1 MFPAFHLLERE
12 AFFDP
17 RAAVPSVVLQGSCR
31 VTDALPFERKERG
44 SKEMNTL
51 VIVLIAAVCL
61 LGANTFDGRWLAN
74 KWGIDPKAKTPAVV
88 HEDGRD
94 YVPTNGWTVFAH
106 QFSSIA
112 GAGPVTGAIQAA
124 AFGWLP
130 VLLWVLIGGIFFGAV
145 TDFGAL
151 YASVKNDGK
160 SMGMLIEKYIGKT
173 GRKLFLLFCWLFCGI
188 VIAAFADMVAGT
200 FNAYGTDGALSAA
213 AQTNG
218 AAGMVSIMFMVFA
231 VIFGLIQKKFN
242 FSGWKES
249 VISIVFIVLSFVIG
263 ANVPLVFG
271 KAAWSYITF
280 VYIFFAAVLPMWLL
294 KQPRDHMTTFM
305 FVAMIA
311 GAVVGLLVAHPTM
324 NLPVFT
330 GFTNEKLGTMFPIL
344 FVTVACGAVSGF
356 HSLVSSGT
364 SSKTVENEK
373 DMLKVGYGAMILE
386 SLLAVLALCVAG
398 AAAAADGTPAA
409 GTPFQIFSTGVAGFF
424 EMFGVPVYAATVF
437 MTMCV
442 SALALTSLDAVARI
456 GRMSF
461 QELFS
466 VDDMEHTEGWR
477 KLFCNVYFST
487 FITLAFGF
495 LLTKIGYANIWPL
508 FGSAN
513 QLLSALVLATLC
525 VFLKVTGRNNKML
538 FPPLIIMLCVTFTA
552 LVQRLIAMVKA
563 ISAAA
568 SVSIP
573 AGETTWGA
581 VFIANGLQLI
591 LAILLIVLGLNI
603 VFHSLSA
610 YKKAEKNSE
619 ARV

>member
-1 MFPAFHLLERE
+1 
-12 AFFDP
+12 
-17 RAAVPSVVLQGSCR
+17 
-31 VTDALPFERKERG
+31 
-44 SKEMNTL
+44 MNTL

-61 LGANTFDGRWLAN
+61 LCGYTLYGRWLAN
-74 KWGIDPKAKTPAVV
+74 KWGIDPTAKTPAYT
-88 HEDGRD
+88 HEDGKD
-94 YVPTNGWTVFAH
+94 YVPTNGWTVFSH

-130 VLLWVLIGGIFFGAV
+130 VLLWVLLGGIFFGAV

-151 YASVKNDGK
+151 YASVKNEGK
-160 SMGMLIEKYIGKT
+160 SMGLLIEKYIGKL

-200 FNAYGTDGALSAA
+200 FNAYAVKDGVTSLSTA

-231 VIFGLIQKKFN
+231 VVFGLIQKKYS
-242 FSGWKES
+242 FSGWKEAALG
-249 VISIVFIVLSFVIG
+249 IVFIVLSFAVG
-263 ANVPLVFG
+263 ANFPLVLN

-280 VYIFFAAVLPMWLL
+280 VYIFFAAVLPMWMM
-294 KQPRDHMTTFM
+294 KQPRDYMTTFM
-305 FVAMIA
+305 FIGMIA
-311 GAVVGLLVAHPTM
+311 GAAVGLLVAHPSM

-330 GFTNEKLGTMFPIL
+330 GFNNGKLGTMFPIL

-373 DMLKVGYGAMILE
+373 DMLKVGYGAMVLE

-409 GTPFQIFSTGVAGFF
+409 GTPFQVFSTGVAGFF

-466 VDDMEHTEGWR
+466 VDDMAHAEGWR
-477 KLFCNVYFST
+477 KLLCNTYFST
-487 FITLAFGF
+487 FVTLAFGF
-495 LLTKIGYANIWPL
+495 LLTQIGYANIWPL

-513 QLLSALVLATLC
+513 QLLSALVLVTLC
-525 VFLKVTGRNNKML
+525 VFLKVTGRSNKML
-538 FPPLIIMLCVTFTA
+538 FPPLVIMLCVTFTA
-552 LVQRLIAMVKA
+552 LVQRLLAMVKA
-563 ISAAA
+563 IRTAAA
-568 SVSIP
+568 VTIP
-573 AGETTWGA
+573 AGETTRGA

-591 LAILLIVLGLNI
+591 IAVLLIILGLTI
-603 VFHSLSA
+603 VVNSLRA
-610 YKKAEKNSE
+610 LNKAEKNSE
-619 ARV
+619 KAA